1 MIPDRRPPPR
11 RGPGKTAAVMAGA
24 AGAAFAILAALF
36 VKTEPPPGPILADV
50 PGSET
55 LRGEFPL
62 RIWSTPRALA
72 DFAFED
78 EGGRKV
84 RLDDFRGKVVL
95 VNLWATWCAPCRKEM
110 PSLDRLQMRLGGS
123 DFAVLA
129 ISIERGGAP
138 KVGAFYSET
147 GVTALRI
154 YIDDQGEASAAVR
167 SAAIPTSVL
176 IDPDG
181 KEIGRLLGPAEWD
194 SPAAIDFLRIRIA
207 GSKGK

>member
-11 RGPGKTAAVMAGA
+11 GWPRKIAAAMTGVAGV
-24 AGAAFAILAALF
+24 AFGILAALY
-36 VKTEPPPGPILADV
+36 VKTEPPPGPALADA

-55 LRGEFPL
+55 LRGDFPL
-62 RIWSTPRALA
+62 RIWSAPRALA

-78 EGGRKV
+78 EGGRKI
-84 RLDDFRGKVVL
+84 RLEDFRGKVVL
-95 VNLWATWCAPCRKEM
+95 VNLWATWCTPCRKEM
-110 PSLDRLQMRLGGS
+110 PSLDRLQTRLGGS

-138 KVGAFYSET
+138 KVRAFYSET

-154 YIDDQGEASAAVR
+154 YIDEQGEASGAVR
-167 SAAIPTSVL
+167 SVAIPTSVL
-176 IDPDG
+176 IGSDG

-194 SPAAIDFLRIRIA
+194 SPAAIDFLRTRIA

>member
-1 MIPDRRPPPR
+1 
-11 RGPGKTAAVMAGA
+11 
-24 AGAAFAILAALF
+24 
-36 VKTEPPPGPILADV
+36 
-50 PGSET
+50 
-55 LRGEFPL
+55 
-62 RIWSTPRALA
+62 
-72 DFAFED
+72 
-78 EGGRKV
+78 
-84 RLDDFRGKVVL
+84 
-95 VNLWATWCAPCRKEM
+95 
-110 PSLDRLQMRLGGS
+110 MRLGGS